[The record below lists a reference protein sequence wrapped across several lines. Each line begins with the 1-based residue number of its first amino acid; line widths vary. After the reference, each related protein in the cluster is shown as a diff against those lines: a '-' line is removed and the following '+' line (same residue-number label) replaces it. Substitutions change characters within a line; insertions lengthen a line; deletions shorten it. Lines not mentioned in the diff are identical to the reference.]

1 MSLAEDALSGLL
13 ALDGRT
19 MPGFVEIEADAPALD
34 TLFAA
39 DEAAAA
45 AQAATGVLAADIWN
59 DRGGAPQTV
68 RVATREAGAGLIS
81 FALQRFED
89 PDRAPAMERIG
100 GGGLPWT
107 SPLGF
112 FPTRDGRNVF
122 LHPSFPDSARR
133 LLALLGAPDE
143 RDAVAA
149 AAARWDA
156 KGLEDAIAEAGA
168 CGAMVRTPQEW
179 DDSDQGRALADLPLV
194 EVVKVADS
202 PPEPFRNHGDMPL
215 SGVRVLDLTRVLA
228 GPTCARTLAQYGAEV
243 LAIAGPDLP
252 LTPMFVADT
261 SHGKRSA
268 YLDLKSEAGRER
280 LKTLVRGADVFSQGY
295 RSGALERLG
304 FGETDLA
311 AMRPGIVSVSINC
324 YGHEGPWRCRPG
336 WEQLAQTVTGLA
348 HLHGGAAGPALQP
361 GAVCDYT
368 TGFLAA
374 YGAMI
379 ALRRRAVEGGSWR
392 VRVSLAQTGVW
403 VRSLGLRDTPV
414 RALSSDEIAGFCER
428 SDSGFGPV
436 SHLRPAVRMSA
447 TQPRWTEPTRPLG
460 VDPPVWKV

>member
-1 MSLAEDALSGLL
+1 MNVAENALAQVL
-13 ALDGRT
+13 ALDGRAV
-19 MPGFVEIEADAPALD
+19 PGFVSIEDGEPALD
-34 TLFAA
+34 TRFAA
-39 DEAAAA
+39 DHAAAA
-45 AQAATGVLAADIWN
+45 VQAAAGVLAADIWSE
-59 DRGGAPQTV
+59 RGGGPQSVT
-68 RVATREAGAGLIS
+68 VATREAGAGLVS

-89 PDRAPAMERIG
+89 PDRAPRMERIG

-112 FPTRDGRNVF
+112 FPTRDGRHIF
-122 LHPSFPDSARR
+122 LHPSFPDSARK
-133 LLALLGAPDE
+133 LLALLGVPDDRE
-143 RDAVAA
+143 AVAA
-149 AAARWDA
+149 AAAKWDA
-156 KGLEDAIAEAGA
+156 LALEDAIAEAGV
-168 CGAMVRTPQEW
+168 CGAMVRSPQEW
-179 DDSDQGRALADLPLV
+179 DDSEQGRALAALPLV

-202 PPEPFRNHGDMPL
+202 PPEPFPKAGEAPL
-215 SGVRVLDLTRVLA
+215 CGLRVLDLTRVLA

-243 LAIAGPDLP
+243 LAIAGPELP
-252 LTPMFVADT
+252 FTPMFVADT

-268 YLDLKSEAGRER
+268 FLELKSEAGREALR
-280 LKTLVRGADVFSQGY
+280 ALVRGADVFSQGY
-295 RSGALERLG
+295 RTGALERLG
-304 FGETDLA
+304 FGEADLA
-311 AMRPGIVSVSINC
+311 ALRPGLVSVSINC
-324 YGHEGPWRCRPG
+324 YGHEGPWRARPG

-379 ALRRRAVEGGSWR
+379 AFKRRAVEGGSWR

-403 VRSLGLRDTPV
+403 VRSLGLIDTPF
-414 RALSSDEIAGFCER
+414 RALTSDEIAGFCER

-447 TQPRWTEPTRPLG
+447 TQPRWSEPTRPLG
-460 VDPPVWKV
+460 VDPPEWKA